1 MQKNSIWI
9 SAFCLSI
16 VSLLVA
22 CGSTE
27 DAKLAFVGERIE
39 LNEAGTLD
47 TLGHS
52 IPAFSFMNQD
62 SLMVSSEDY
71 KGKIYVADFF
81 FTTCP
86 TICKDMSGNLLEL
99 QKIVSI
105 FPEVH
110 ILSHTVNPEFD
121 TPDVLKKYAEDLGA
135 DTRNWNFVT
144 GEKEAIYKQ
153 GLEGY
158 FVEAEKSEIAPGG
171 FLHSELFVLVDKN
184 GFIRSRKDDYGN
196 PIAAYDGT
204 SPEEVKKL
212 IQDIKRL
219 VKED

>member
-1 MQKNSIWI
+1 MLL
-9 SAFCLSI
+9 LS
-16 VSLLVA
+16 
-22 CGSTE
+22 CGNVE
-27 DAKLAFVGERIE
+27 KMKLAYIGESIE
-39 LNEAGTLD
+39 LNAEGKLD
-47 TLGHS
+47 TVGHK
-52 IPAFSFMNQD
+52 IPEFSFMNQD
-62 SLMVSSEDY
+62 SAMVGSADY
-71 KGKIYVADFF
+71 AGKIYVADFF

-110 ILSHTVNPEFD
+110 ILSHTVNPDYD
-121 TPDVLKKYAEDLGA
+121 TPDVLKKYAKDLGA
-135 DTRNWNFVT
+135 NTMNWNFVT
-144 GEKEAIYKQ
+144 GDKEAIYKQ

-171 FLHSELFVLVDKN
+171 FLHSELFVLVDKE
-184 GFIRSRKDDYGN
+184 GYIRSSRDEYGN

-204 SPEEVKKL
+204 NPESVKKL

-219 VKED
+219 VKE